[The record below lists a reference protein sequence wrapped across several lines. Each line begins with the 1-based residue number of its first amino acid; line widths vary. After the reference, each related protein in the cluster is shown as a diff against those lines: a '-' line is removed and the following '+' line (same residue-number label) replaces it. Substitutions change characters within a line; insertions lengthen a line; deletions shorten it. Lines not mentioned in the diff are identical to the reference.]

1 MAVQDLPDELLCHI
15 LSFLPSHYSIR
26 ISCLSTRFRYLWRS
40 VPILDLPEN
49 HYNSSYPFDGIMNH
63 VLNNHENL
71 TSVRR
76 IFLSL
81 ETATYN
87 KSVISEWIHL
97 STTATSS
104 NLEEKLKTQNFFKG
118 VLVDKI
124 PTDVR
129 VFFPCLETA
138 RLESVPLVGDNTLSK
153 FFFRCPQFR
162 IFDVENYVLH
172 SDKIPL
178 SATVTVKKLY
188 VEYHEDCD
196 SNRVPSQASASIDV
210 TESSKDAFD
219 ILKFISTMIKHLE
232 KKVRFPNYICNI

>member
-71 TSVRR
+71 TR
-76 IFLSL
+76 
-81 ETATYN
+81 
-87 KSVISEWIHL
+87 
-97 STTATSS
+97 
-104 NLEEKLKTQNFFKG
+104 

-138 RLESVPLVGDNTLSK
+138 RLESVPLVGGNTLSR

-162 IFDVENYVLH
+162 IFDVKNCVLH

-188 VEYHEDCD
+188 VEYHEDGD

-219 ILKFISTMIKHLE
+219 I
-232 KKVRFPNYICNI
+232 